1 MPVSS
6 SLGRAQIC
14 SFKLHFVHW
23 KLIKYNL
30 HWNHYIFITPG
41 MVQALVGQK
50 PLKRDILRVFSM
62 SDFIKI
68 KGDYW

>member
-1 MPVSS
+1 MADQNVLLNIITYFQNVNFTCVTS
-6 SLGRAQIC
+6 
-14 SFKLHFVHW
+14 
-23 KLIKYNL
+23 
-30 HWNHYIFITPG
+30 NHYVFITPG